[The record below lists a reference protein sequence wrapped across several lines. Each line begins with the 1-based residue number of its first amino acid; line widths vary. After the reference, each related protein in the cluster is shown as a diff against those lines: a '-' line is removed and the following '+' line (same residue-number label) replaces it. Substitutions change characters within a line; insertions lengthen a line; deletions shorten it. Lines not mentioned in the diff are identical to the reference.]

1 MSITFNPNTGFSADS
16 TSTIRQAIVDDW
28 TAIFNDENATLNTSS
43 ESPAGQII
51 DSLAVLVTA
60 KDSEFLNLANQ
71 FNPATADGIF
81 QDALGAIYFLT
92 RKTATSTVV
101 SCTCS
106 GLPGTV
112 IPAGSIIQTTDGV
125 KLASLGA
132 ATIGVGGT
140 VSVEFAAQEPGA
152 IEIGAGTC
160 EKIVTVIAGWDTV
173 TNTAAGLPGSLIEG
187 RADFEKRRFNSV
199 AANAHGSAAAVQGSV
214 YEVDGVLDC
223 LVLENKTNSI
233 VTKKGVTLYP
243 HSVAICVYG
252 GADADIAETIYNK
265 LDAGCGVNGNTDI
278 SYTSPDGV
286 VNNYKIVRP
295 TPTPVYISVTITRTT
310 QTTATVAQ
318 DIKNAILSDANGNDV
333 NSGNT
338 RCGLGQTIYASR
350 FTVAI
355 VKTAGVNDLE
365 SVYIGLSASPTGN
378 SITLDADE
386 EPIFSAD
393 NIEVTINDP

>member
-1 MSITFNPNTGFSADS
+1 MSITFNPDTGFSADS

-81 QDALGAIYFLT
+81 QDAIGAIYFLT
-92 RKTATSTVV
+92 RKTATSTIV
-101 SCTCS
+101 SCTCT

-173 TNTAAGLPGSLIEG
+173 TNAAAGTPGSLIEG
-187 RADFEKRRFNSV
+187 RADFEKRRYNSV
-199 AANAHGSAAAVQGSV
+199 AANAHGSVAALQGAV

-223 LVLENKTNSI
+223 LVLENKTDST
-233 VTKKGVTLYP
+233 VTKQGVSLIS
-243 HSVAICVYG
+243 HSVAVCVYG
-252 GADADIAETIYNK
+252 GANTDIAETIYNK

-295 TPTPVYISVTITRTT
+295 TPTPVYIAVTINKTT
-310 QTTATVAQ
+310 QTAATVTQ
-318 DIKNAILSDANGNDV
+318 DIKNAILADANGSDE

-338 RCGLGQTIYASR
+338 RCSMGSTIYASR

-365 SVYIGLSASPTGN
+365 SVYIGTTPSPSSN

-386 EPIFSAD
+386 EPIFSAA
-393 NIEVTINDP
+393 NIEVTINEP

>member
-1 MSITFNPNTGFSADS
+1 MSITFNPDTGFSADS

-81 QDALGAIYFLT
+81 QDAIGAIYFLT
-92 RKTATSTVV
+92 RKTATSTIV
-101 SCTCS
+101 SCTCT

-173 TNTAAGLPGSLIEG
+173 TNAAAGTPGSLIEG
-187 RADFEKRRFNSV
+187 RADFEKRRYNSV
-199 AANAHGSAAAVQGSV
+199 AANAHGSVAALQGAV

-223 LVLENKTNSI
+223 LVLENKTDST
-233 VTKKGVTLYP
+233 VTKQGVSLIS
-243 HSVAICVYG
+243 HSVAVCVYG
-252 GADADIAETIYNK
+252 GANTDIAETIYNK
-265 LDAGCGVNGNTDI
+265 LDAGCGTNGETTI
-278 SYTSPDGV
+278 TFTSPDGV
-286 VNNYKIVRP
+286 VNTYNIVRP
-295 TPTPVYISVTITRTT
+295 VPTPVYISVTINKTT
-310 QTTATVAQ
+310 QTPATVTQ
-318 DIKNAILSDANGNDV
+318 DIKNAIINDANGQDE

-338 RCGLGQTIYASR
+338 RCGIGQTIYASR
-350 FTVAI
+350 FTVA
-355 VKTAGVNDLE
+355 
-365 SVYIGLSASPTGN
+365 
-378 SITLDADE
+378 
-386 EPIFSAD
+386 F
-393 NIEVTINDP
+393 

>member
-1 MSITFNPNTGFSADS
+1 MSITFNPDTGFSADS

-81 QDALGAIYFLT
+81 QDAIGAIYFLT
-92 RKTATSTVV
+92 RKTATSTIV
-101 SCTCS
+101 SCTCT

-173 TNTAAGLPGSLIEG
+173 TNAAAGTPGSLIEG
-187 RADFEKRRFNSV
+187 RADFEKRRYNSV
-199 AANAHGSAAAVQGSV
+199 AANAHGSVAALQGAV

-223 LVLENKTNSI
+223 LVLENKTDST
-233 VTKKGVTLYP
+233 VTKQGVSLIS
-243 HSVAICVYG
+243 HSVAVCVYG
-252 GADADIAETIYNK
+252 GANTDIAETIYNK

-295 TPTPVYISVTITRTT
+295 TPTPVYIAVTINKTT
-310 QTTATVAQ
+310 QTAATVTQ
-318 DIKNAILSDANGNDV
+318 DIKNAILADANGSDE

-338 RCGLGQTIYASR
+338 RCSMGSTIYASR

-365 SVYIGLSASPTGN
+365 SVYIGLSESPSGN

-386 EPIFSAD
+386 EPIFSAA
-393 NIEVTINDP
+393 NIEVTINEP

>member
-1 MSITFNPNTGFSADS
+1 MAITFNPETGFSADS

-28 TAIFNDENATLNTSS
+28 TAIFNDENATMNTSS

-51 DSLAVLVTA
+51 DSLSVLVTA

-112 IPAGSIIQTTDGV
+112 IPDGSIIQTTDGV

-132 ATIGVGGT
+132 GTIQSYGYVEI
-140 VSVEFAAQEPGA
+140 EFAAQEPGA

-160 EKIVTVIAGWDTV
+160 TKIITVIAGWDTV
-173 TNTAAGLPGSLIEG
+173 NNTSAGVSGNLIEG

-199 AANAHGSAAAVQGSV
+199 AANAHGSAAAVQGAV

-223 LVLENKTNSI
+223 LVLENKTDST
-233 VTKKGVTLYP
+233 VTKQGVSLIS
-243 HSVAICVYG
+243 HSVAVCVYG
-252 GADADIAETIYNK
+252 GANDDIAETIYNK
-265 LDAGCGVNGNTDI
+265 LDAGCGTNGNTDI
-278 SYTSPDGV
+278 SFTSPDGV

-295 TPTPVYISVTITRTT
+295 VATPVYISVTINKTP
-310 QTTATVAQ
+310 QTKATVST
-318 DIKNAILSDANGNDV
+318 DIKNAILADANGQDE

-338 RCGLGQTIYASR
+338 RCGMGQTIYASR

-355 VKTAGVNDLE
+355 VKSAGVNDLE
-365 SVYIGLSASPTGN
+365 SVYIGLSSSPTDN

-393 NIEVTINDP
+393 NIEVTINEP